1 MKTLS
6 KLAAIAVVAL
16 STGSAFAYEYDGT
29 PPTVIGLQAPS
40 TTTRAAVRAELAAPR
55 VAVPYL
61 VDGMTPASYVPPAD
75 GGVLSRQAVREETR
89 IAVRNAHAPVFIGG

>member
-1 MKTLS
+1 MKTLN
-6 KLAAIAVVAL
+6 KLAAIAIVAL

-29 PPTVIGLQAPS
+29 PPTVIGLDAPS

-61 VDGMTPASYVPPAD
+61 VTGMTPASYVPPND
-75 GGVLSRQAVREETR
+75 GGVSSRRAVREQTR
-89 IAVRNAHAPVFIGG
+89 IAVRNARAPMFIGG